1 MNHANPIVPYGLLA
15 FGAIYIAKPDIF
27 YMWIAR
33 RADGQPKRVMPER
46 SRQFMR
52 ALGLVFVIVGM
63 ALLFRTGS

>member
-15 FGAIYIAKPDIF
+15 FGLIYIAKPDIF
-27 YMWIAR
+27 YRWIAR
-33 RADGQPKRVMPER
+33 RGDGQAKRVMPDR

-63 ALLFRTGS
+63 ALLFRASN